1 MTNMKHT
8 VSHSLYLIII
18 FAQVVEHL
26 NKLRCLRT
34 QKSQIQ
40 STLDFRIKYL
50 GQNFN
55 NSITWKFFRRKQELS
70 EVEEPCFKFWS
81 SRRINIVKLL
91 ALALTN
97 LVLDLANLV
106 TNLAKPSLG

>member
-26 NKLRCLRT
+26 NQLRCLRT

-40 STLDFRIKYL
+40 STHIFTLNTSAKTLI
-50 GQNFN
+50 
-55 NSITWKFFRRKQELS
+55 ITWKFLRRKQELS
-70 EVEEPCFKFWS
+70 EVEEPCFKIWS
-81 SRRINIVKLL
+81 SRRINIYYQTLFYFEVQK
-91 ALALTN
+91 
-97 LVLDLANLV
+97 VF
-106 TNLAKPSLG
+106 

>member
-26 NKLRCLRT
+26 NKLTCLRT

-40 STLDFRIKYL
+40 STHIFTLNTSAKTLIIL
-50 GQNFN
+50 
-55 NSITWKFFRRKQELS
+55 TWKFLRRKKSYL
-70 EVEEPCFKFWS
+70 K
-81 SRRINIVKLL
+81 SRSP
-91 ALALTN
+91 
-97 LVLDLANLV
+97 VLNFGA
-106 TNLAKPSLG
+106 AGE